1 MSLKYVVV
9 FWFFCSSVFAQ
20 QVLDK
25 IVAVVNNEI
34 ITKSELNFQID
45 YVAAQK
51 KLNPDNPELRRQ
63 ILNQLINEKLAYAEA
78 NIDSIT
84 VTDDEVDQRVDYQIK
99 SFEQQYGSVENLE
112 KVYNMSLEKI
122 KRKLRTD
129 VREQLMI
136 QKLQQKNF
144 GDVQVTGKEVE
155 DFYNRFKDSIGVIPE
170 KVKIA
175 HIFMSPKAT
184 AVLKAKY
191 KAKAEAILDSIRHGA
206 DFAEMAKKYSDD
218 PASASKGGDLGF
230 VKRGV
235 FYPAFEAA
243 AYALKPGQVSDVVET
258 PAGFHIIKLIE
269 KRGETIHVRHILIK
283 IKKDQ
288 NADLRTIEFLSAI
301 RDSVVNGD
309 STFAYYAKKYSEDDA
324 TKPFGGDL
332 GTFYLSQLDNNMKD
346 VVSNLKVG
354 EVSFPKR
361 IDYGQG
367 NYGYHIVYL
376 EKRIPQHKVSL
387 KIDYN
392 ELEKLTENYKKQQMY
407 NEWIKKLKKDIYV
420 KEYL

>member
-1 MSLKYVVV
+1 MNLKYFVV
-9 FWFFCSSVFAQ
+9 FLLFSCSIFAQ

-34 ITKSELNFQID
+34 ITKSELDFQTE

-51 KLNPDNPELRRQ
+51 KLNPDSPDLKKQ
-63 ILNQLINEKLAYAEA
+63 ILNQLIDEKLAYAEA

-84 VTDDEVDQRVDYQIK
+84 VTDDEVDQRVDYEIK
-99 SFEQQYGSVENLE
+99 SFEQQYGSVENVE

-122 KRKLRTD
+122 KRKLRSD

-136 QKLQQKNF
+136 QKLQEKNF
-144 GDVQVTGKEVE
+144 GDVQVTGKEVR
-155 DFYNRFKDSIGVIPE
+155 DFYDRFKDSIGVIPE

-184 AVLKAKY
+184 ESLKAKY
-191 KAKAEAILDSIRHGA
+191 RKKAEAILDSIRHGA

-218 PASASKGGDLGF
+218 PATASKGGDLGF
-230 VKRGV
+230 VKRGE

-243 AYALKPGQVSDVVET
+243 AYALQPGQVSNVVET

-283 IKKDQ
+283 IKKGQD
-288 NADLRTIEFLSAI
+288 ADIRTIEFLTDV
-301 RDSVVNGD
+301 RDSIIKGD
-309 STFAYYAKKYSEDDA
+309 GTFADYAKKYSEDDA

-332 GTFYLSQLDNNMKD
+332 GTFYLSQLDKSMLD
-346 VVSNLKVG
+346 IVSNLKVG
-354 EVSFPKR
+354 EISFPKR

-387 KIDYN
+387 KLDYN
-392 ELEKLTENYKKQQMY
+392 ELEKLTKNYKKQQLY
-407 NEWIKKLKKDIYV
+407 NAWINKLRKDIYF

>member
-1 MSLKYVVV
+1 MNLKYFVV
-9 FWFFCSSVFAQ
+9 FLLFSCSIFAQ

-34 ITKSELNFQID
+34 ITKSELDFQTE

-51 KLNPDNPELRRQ
+51 KLNPDSPDLKKQ
-63 ILNQLINEKLAYAEA
+63 ILNQLIDEKLAYAEA

-84 VTDDEVDQRVDYQIK
+84 VTDDEVDQRVDYEIK
-99 SFEQQYGSVENLE
+99 SFEQQYGSVENVE

-122 KRKLRTD
+122 KRKLRSD

-136 QKLQQKNF
+136 QKLQEKNF
-144 GDVQVTGKEVE
+144 GDVQVTGKEVQ
-155 DFYNRFKDSIGVIPE
+155 DFYDRFKDSIGVIPE

-184 AVLKAKY
+184 ESLKAKY
-191 KAKAEAILDSIRHGA
+191 RKKAEAILDSIRHGA

-218 PASASKGGDLGF
+218 PATASKGGDLGF
-230 VKRGV
+230 VKRGE

-243 AYALKPGQVSDVVET
+243 AYALQPGQVSNVVET

-283 IKKDQ
+283 IKKGQD
-288 NADLRTIEFLSAI
+288 ADIRTIEFLTDV
-301 RDSVVNGD
+301 RDSIIKGD
-309 STFAYYAKKYSEDDA
+309 GTFADYAKKYSEDDA

-332 GTFYLSQLDNNMKD
+332 GTFYLSQLDKSMLD
-346 VVSNLKVG
+346 IVSNLKVG
-354 EVSFPKR
+354 EISFPKR

-387 KIDYN
+387 KLDYN
-392 ELEKLTENYKKQQMY
+392 ELEKLTKNYKKQQLY
-407 NEWIKKLKKDIYV
+407 NAWINKLRKDIYF

>member
-1 MSLKYVVV
+1 MNLKYFVV
-9 FWFFCSSVFAQ
+9 FLLFSSSIFAQ

-34 ITKSELNFQID
+34 ITKSELDFQTD

-51 KLNPDNPELRRQ
+51 KLDPNSPDLKKQ
-63 ILNQLINEKLAYAEA
+63 ILDQLIDEKLAYAEA
-78 NIDSIT
+78 NLDSIT
-84 VTDDEVDQRVDYQIK
+84 VTDDEVDQRVDYEIK
-99 SFEQQYGSVENLE
+99 SFEQQYGSVENVE

-122 KRKLRTD
+122 KRKLRSD

-136 QKLQQKNF
+136 QKLQEKNF
-144 GDVQVTGKEVE
+144 GDVQVTGKEVQ
-155 DFYNRFKDSIGVIPE
+155 DFYDRFKDSIGVIPE
-170 KVKIA
+170 KVQIA

-184 AVLKAKY
+184 ESLKAKY
-191 KAKAEAILDSIRHGA
+191 RAKAEAILDSIRHGA

-218 PASASKGGDLGF
+218 PATASKGGDLGF
-230 VKRGV
+230 VKRGE

-243 AYALKPGQVSDVVET
+243 AYALKPGQVSNVVET

-283 IKKDQ
+283 IKKGQD
-288 NADLRTIEFLSAI
+288 ADIRTIEFLSDI
-301 RDSVVNGD
+301 RDSITKGYG
-309 STFAYYAKKYSEDDA
+309 TFADYAKKYSEDDA
-324 TKPFGGDL
+324 SKPFGGDL
-332 GTFYLSQLDNNMKD
+332 GTFYLSQLDKSVLD
-346 VVSNLKVG
+346 IVSNLKVG
-354 EVSFPKR
+354 EISFPKR
-361 IDYGQG
+361 IDYGQD

-387 KIDYN
+387 KLDYN
-392 ELEKLTENYKKQQMY
+392 ELEKLTENYKKQQLY
-407 NEWIKKLKKDIYV
+407 NTWIDKLRKKIYF